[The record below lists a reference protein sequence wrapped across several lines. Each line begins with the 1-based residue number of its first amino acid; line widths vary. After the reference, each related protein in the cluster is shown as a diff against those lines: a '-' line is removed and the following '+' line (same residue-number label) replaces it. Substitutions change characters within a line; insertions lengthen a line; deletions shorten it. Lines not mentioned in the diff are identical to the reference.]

1 MRYNSTGKILAKI
14 VLESL
19 NVMKLF
25 FRMIFPILPSM
36 QCSAARYICINM
48 NFCFSRQRCTS
59 TSDATPEKLDRK
71 HELVGRLIESPQT
84 KKSSPLDSGEKKTP
98 YSCLDN
104 TVLLSDVDNS
114 QLIWNGSV
122 TEV

>member
-1 MRYNSTGKILAKI
+1 
-14 VLESL
+14 
-19 NVMKLF
+19 
-25 FRMIFPILPSM
+25 
-36 QCSAARYICINM
+36 M

-59 TSDATPEKLDRK
+59 TSDATPEKLNRK
-71 HELVGRLIESPQT
+71 HDRNLSVGRLIESPQT
-84 KKSSPLDSGEKKTP
+84 KNSSPLDSGEKKTP